1 MIESVFE
8 IHDWTL
14 RVDDNMLCRP
24 DREVYLEPRLVNLL
38 RFLACHTGTVFGRDA
53 LIKEVW
59 DGAEVTDQVVTQS
72 IFELRKILKDG
83 RFDATDYIVTVP
95 KRGYKLVASVRP
107 LQVLSVV
114 MADEQPV
121 PAVNTTLSDNPTIS
135 DLSPPATADDD
146 DALPN
151 VAPFPAGPL
160 TRAISTHAKDARSRW
175 KMVSFDIFVAVIL
188 VAIVSMLSYQH
199 ASPQVHTMLDP
210 NLLVFRFHSGMDDN
224 NENVRLADGIT
235 RALMGEVAAAT
246 PLRVQ
251 YGATNLMG
259 GILPG
264 KELSVRVSRQPRGT
278 YLDLEYR
285 NINTNRVLFSH
296 QYQLS
301 RHKVHAVLQASSQDL
316 LRALD
321 QPDVLPGMGWPT
333 DDTSLMAMME
343 AQYYINSQ
351 DPVALKRGIALLDNS
366 LFVQP
371 DQPLLLAERYL
382 AGEALATLAGKSESE
397 HLMGIGTHLASV
409 VQSDGVVPAR
419 VWEALTLQAILNN
432 QPQQASQLLE
442 QAASR
447 GRSVLYY
454 ILQGKLAELD
464 GRPEAAGDAYSQAFL
479 MEATEQTYLLC
490 QQLGFY
496 SNMESLTPALF
507 NALGQ
512 SKVKLF

>member
-1 MIESVFE
+1 MSESVFE

-14 RVDDNMLCRP
+14 SVDDNMLCRP

-38 RFLACHTGTVFGRDA
+38 RFLASNAGTVFARDS
-53 LIKEVW
+53 LINEVW

-83 RFDATDYIVTVP
+83 RFDATDYIITVP
-95 KRGYKLVASVRP
+95 KRGYKLVAPVRP
-107 LQVLSVV
+107 LQPLQVVSVV
-114 MADEQPV
+114 MADARSAPT
-121 PAVNTTLSDNPTIS
+121 ANSTLS
-135 DLSPPATADDD
+135 DLSPPADDED
-146 DALPN
+146 EEAISG

-160 TRAISTHAKDARSRW
+160 TRAISTRAQDGRSRW
-175 KMVSFDIFVAVIL
+175 KMISFDIFVAVIL
-188 VAIVSMLSYQH
+188 VTIVSLLSYQH
-199 ASPQVHTMLDP
+199 TSPQVHSMLDP
-210 NLLVFRFHSGMDDN
+210 NLLVFRFHSGMEGD

-251 YGATNLMG
+251 YGANTLMG

-264 KELSVRVSRQPRGT
+264 KELSVRVSRQPGGT

-301 RHKVHAVLQASSQDL
+301 RHNVHAVLQASSQDL

-321 QPDVLPGMGWPT
+321 QPDALPGMGWPT
-333 DDTSLMAMME
+333 DDAALMAMME
-343 AQYYINSQ
+343 AHYYTNSQ
-351 DPVALKRGIALLDNS
+351 DTVALKRGIDLLDKS
-366 LFVQP
+366 LASQP

-382 AGEALATLAGKSESE
+382 AGEALATLAGQSESE
-397 HLMGIGTHLASV
+397 RLQGIGTHLASL
-409 VQSDGVVPAR
+409 VQDGGLLPAR
-419 VWEALTLQAILNN
+419 VWEALTLQAILDG
-432 QPQQASQLLE
+432 QQQQANRLLA

-447 GRSVLYY
+447 GRSVLYH
-454 ILQGKLAELD
+454 ILLGKLAELD

-490 QQLGFY
+490 QRLGFY
-496 SNMESLTPALF
+496 SNMETLTPALF

>member
-1 MIESVFE
+1 MSESVFE

-14 RVDDNMLCRP
+14 SVDDNMLCRP

-38 RFLACHTGTVFGRDA
+38 RFLASNAGTVFGRDC
-53 LIKEVW
+53 LINEVW

-83 RFDATDYIVTVP
+83 RNDAADYIVTVP
-95 KRGYKLVASVRP
+95 KRGYKLVAPVRP
-107 LQVLSVV
+107 LQVVSVV
-114 MADEQPV
+114 MAPAGDEVQ
-121 PAVNTTLSDNPTIS
+121 SDP
-135 DLSPPATADDD
+135 SPPVAEEDAEAVVTA
-146 DALPN
+146 
-151 VAPFPAGPL
+151 APFPAGPL
-160 TRAISTHAKDARSRW
+160 TRAISSHAQDGRSRW
-175 KMVSFDIFVAVIL
+175 KMIGFDVFVAVIL
-188 VAIVSMLSYQH
+188 VSIVSLLSYQH
-199 ASPQVHTMLDP
+199 ASPQVHSMLDP
-210 NLLVFRFHSGMDDN
+210 DLLVFRFHSGMDGS

-251 YGATNLMG
+251 YGANTLMG

-264 KELSVRVSRQPRGT
+264 KELSVRVSRQPGGT

-301 RHKVHAVLQASSQDL
+301 RHNVHGVLQASSQDL

-333 DDTSLMAMME
+333 DDGALMAMME
-343 AQYYINSQ
+343 AHYYINSQ
-351 DPVALKRGIALLDNS
+351 DPVALRRGVELLDKS
-366 LFVQP
+366 LASQP

-382 AGEALATLAGKSESE
+382 AGEALATLTGTPQSER
-397 HLMGIGTHLASV
+397 LQGIGAHLASV
-409 VQSDGVVPAR
+409 VRDQAALPAR
-419 VWEALTLQAILNN
+419 VWEALTLQAILNG
-432 QPQQASQLLE
+432 QQQEATRLLDE
-442 QAASR
+442 AASR
-447 GRSVLYY
+447 GRSVLYH
-454 ILQGKLAELD
+454 ILRGKLAELD

-496 SNMESLTPALF
+496 SNMETLTPALF

>member
-1 MIESVFE
+1 MSESVFE

-14 RVDDNMLCRP
+14 SVDDNMLCRP

-38 RFLACHTGTVFGRDA
+38 RFLASNAGTVFGRDC
-53 LIKEVW
+53 LINEVW

-83 RFDATDYIVTVP
+83 RNDAADYIVTVP
-95 KRGYKLVASVRP
+95 KRGYKLVAPVR
-107 LQVLSVV
+107 LQQVVSVV
-114 MADEQPV
+114 MAGEQESVSAPRPPLAMPDLDEEEEQ
-121 PAVNTTLSDNPTIS
+121 A
-135 DLSPPATADDD
+135 
-146 DALPN
+146 N
-151 VAPFPAGPL
+151 VTPFPAGPL
-160 TRAISTHAKDARSRW
+160 TRAVTTHAREGGSRW
-175 KMVSFDIFVAVIL
+175 KLVGFDIFVVAIL
-188 VAIVSMLSYQH
+188 VALVSLLSYQH
-199 ASPQVHTMLDP
+199 ASPQVHSMLDP
-210 NLLVFRFHSGMDDN
+210 ELLVFRFHSGMDGS

-251 YGATNLMG
+251 YGANTLMG

-264 KELSVRVSRQPRGT
+264 KELSVRVSRQPGGT

-301 RHKVHAVLQASSQDL
+301 RHNVHGVLQASSRDL
-316 LRALD
+316 LSALN
-321 QPDVLPGMGWPT
+321 QPDAQPGMGWPT
-333 DDTSLMAMME
+333 DDGALMAMME
-343 AQYYINSQ
+343 AHYYINSQ
-351 DPVALKRGIALLDNS
+351 DPVALKRGVELLDQS
-366 LFVQP
+366 LTSQP

-382 AGEALATLAGKSESE
+382 AGEALATLTGTPQSDR
-397 HLMGIGTHLASV
+397 LQQIGAHLARV
-409 VQSDGVVPAR
+409 VQSQPVQPAR
-419 VWEALTLQAILNN
+419 VWEALTLQAILGG
-432 QPQQASQLLE
+432 QQQEANRLLGE
-442 QAASR
+442 AGSR
-447 GRSVLYY
+447 GRSVLYH
-454 ILQGKLAELD
+454 ILRGKLAELD
-464 GRPEAAGDAYSQAFL
+464 GHPEAAGDAYSQAFL

-496 SNMESLTPALF
+496 SNMETLTPALF